1 MISLKTP
8 EILFFFFPFHYT
20 KKMGAQGLRFNEMFT
35 VSLGIFLSKARFSSL
50 LLVCLGEE
58 ESVPEQ
64 FVPLLW
70 LVLGSEQF

>member
-1 MISLKTP
+1 
-8 EILFFFFPFHYT
+8 
-20 KKMGAQGLRFNEMFT
+20 MGAQGLRFNEMFT